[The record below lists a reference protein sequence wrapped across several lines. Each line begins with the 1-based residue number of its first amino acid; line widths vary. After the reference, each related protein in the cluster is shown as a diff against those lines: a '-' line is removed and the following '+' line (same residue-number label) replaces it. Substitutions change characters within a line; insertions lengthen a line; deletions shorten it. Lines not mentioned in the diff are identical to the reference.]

1 MNLIVSPDFQIE
13 EIEEI
18 LRKRWGSW
26 EQIWLCHQIF
36 KLHFFILLMVSIFTS
51 FCFFCESLLTE
62 GVLDCVL
69 DPNCVLSSTM
79 VVDYVLNFTFA
90 RLPDLWLNGK
100 VKHSLGL
107 VLWHWIIYYSW
118 LGLLYYF
125 GKLFWIARFA
135 GPTSSWQWDL
145 VGDALVCAQFAV
157 FFKHKWFKFMKF
169 LRILGLPG
177 HLVSS
182 RLILQGIGTDDW
194 RDNPCHFCQKVV
206 NTSVDRSAFPSLWSM
221 H

>member
-1 MNLIVSPDFQIE
+1 
-13 EIEEI
+13 
-18 LRKRWGSW
+18 
-26 EQIWLCHQIF
+26 
-36 KLHFFILLMVSIFTS
+36 MVSLFTS
-51 FCFFCESLLTE
+51 FCFFCENFLTE

-79 VVDYVLNFTFA
+79 VVDYVLDFTFA
-90 RLPDLWLNGK
+90 RLNGK
-100 VKHSLGL
+100 VKHLFWLGL
-107 VLWHWIIYYSW
+107 WLWIIYYSW
-118 LGLLYYF
+118 LGLLYCF

-157 FFKHKWFKFMKF
+157 FFQHKWFKFMKF

-177 HLVSS
+177 QFVCS

-194 RDNPCHFCQKVV
+194 RDSSVNFCQKVV
-206 NTSVDRSAFPSLWSM
+206 NTCVDRSAFPSLWSM